1 MLLRV
6 KKMKVIFLDIDGVVC
21 LHKDKKNWDNDEE
34 VFDEDCCKRLKE
46 IMQATGSKLVLSS
59 SWRLFPESIEYV
71 FDQFEPY
78 GITPKD
84 FIGITPLLGER
95 GAEILQYLESRRD
108 IDSFIALDDEM
119 YDCESFPYY
128 RLILTETHSGIT
140 EVIRDLCIERLQGD
154 QEKYESS
161 VFRY

>member
-1 MLLRV
+1 
-6 KKMKVIFLDIDGVVC
+6 MKVIFLDIDGVVC

-34 VFDEDCCKRLKE
+34 IFDADCCNRLKE

-78 GITPKD
+78 GITQKD

-140 EVIRDLCIERLQGD
+140 EVIRDLCIERLQGVSR
-154 QEKYESS
+154 EI
-161 VFRY
+161 

>member
-1 MLLRV
+1 MTDVEKL
-6 KKMKVIFLDIDGVVC
+6 KAIFLDIDGVVC
-21 LHKDKKNWDNDEE
+21 LHKNRKNWNADE
-34 VFDEDCCKRLKE
+34 VLFDAGCCRRLKE

-71 FDQFEPY
+71 FEQFEPY
-78 GITPKD
+78 GITQKD

-95 GAEILQYLESRRD
+95 GAEILQYLESHRD
-108 IDSFIALDDEM
+108 VESFIALDDEM
-119 YDCESFPYY
+119 YYCEKFPYY

-154 QEKYESS
+154 
-161 VFRY
+161 

>member
-1 MLLRV
+1 
-6 KKMKVIFLDIDGVVC
+6 MKVLFLDIDGVVC
-21 LHKDKKNWDNDEE
+21 LHKDKDWDNEE
-34 VFDEDCCKRLKE
+34 EIFDAACCRKLQE
-46 IMQATGSKLVLSS
+46 IVSATGCKLVLSS

-95 GAEILQYLESRRD
+95 GAEILQYLESSRD

-119 YDCESFPYY
+119 YD
-128 RLILTETHSGIT
+128 
-140 EVIRDLCIERLQGD
+140 
-154 QEKYESS
+154 
-161 VFRY
+161 

>member
-1 MLLRV
+1 
-6 KKMKVIFLDIDGVVC
+6 MKVIFLDIDGVVC

-46 IMQATGSKLVLSS
+46 IMQATGSKFVLSS
-59 SWRLFPESIEYV
+59 SWRLFPESIGYV

-78 GITPKD
+78 GITQKD

-140 EVIRDLCIERLQGD
+140 EVIRDLCIERLQRD
-154 QEKYESS
+154 
-161 VFRY
+161 

>member
-1 MLLRV
+1 
-6 KKMKVIFLDIDGVVC
+6 MKVIFLDIDGVVC

-84 FIGITPLLGER
+84 FIGITP
-95 GAEILQYLESRRD
+95 RRD

-154 QEKYESS
+154 QGKYESS